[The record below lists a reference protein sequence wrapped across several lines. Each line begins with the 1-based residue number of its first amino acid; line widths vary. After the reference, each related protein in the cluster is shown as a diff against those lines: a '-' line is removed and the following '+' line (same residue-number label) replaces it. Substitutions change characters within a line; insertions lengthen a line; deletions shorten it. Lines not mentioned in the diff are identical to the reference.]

1 MYYNYDKQAALSAD
15 SIGGRITEK
24 GKYIGK
30 FTRAEHIKSPKTGT
44 VGIEF
49 DFVTND
55 GLRAR
60 FNLYTRKSDGTTIY
74 GYKQLMT
81 LMTCLGLRGL
91 ADPQNRM
98 ARVYDI
104 DLKREVEKT
113 VPQFVELLDKPIG
126 LLIHMEEYGDAGK
139 WRPAFSHAFEA
150 STELMATEILNEK
163 VVPERLPKVLASLQ
177 DRPLKEGSG
186 QSNRTKQYGNAYESA
201 KNGNLNYANQQA
213 ALAGQYDD
221 EDIPF

>member
-1 MYYNYDKQAALSAD
+1 MYYDYDKQAALAAD
-15 SIGGRITEK
+15 STGGRITEK

-30 FTRAEHIKSPKTGT
+30 FTRAEHITSPKTGT

-81 LMTCLGLRGL
+81 LMTCLRLRGL
-91 ADPQNRM
+91 ADPQNRT
-98 ARVYDI
+98 ARVYDF
-104 DLKREVEKT
+104 DAKREVEKT
-113 VPQFVELLDKPIG
+113 VPQFVELLNKPIG
-126 LLIHMEEYGDAGK
+126 LLMHMEEYNEGK
-139 WRPAFSHAFEA
+139 WRPSFSHAFEA

-177 DRPLKEGSG
+177 DRPLKEGNG
-186 QSNRTKQYGNAYESA
+186 QSKQSSQYGNAYDAVKS
-201 KNGNLNYANQQA
+201 GDMNYANQPA
-213 ALAGQYDD
+213 APAGQYED